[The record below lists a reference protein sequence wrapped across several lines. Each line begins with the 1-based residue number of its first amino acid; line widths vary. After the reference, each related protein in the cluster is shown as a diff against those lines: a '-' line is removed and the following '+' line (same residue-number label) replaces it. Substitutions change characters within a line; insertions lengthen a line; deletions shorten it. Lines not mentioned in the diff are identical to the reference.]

1 MAQFI
6 ESFYGVAYF
15 AMVVVLVAVTI
26 LTFITGIKFI
36 RDKKHIGFGIGCIVF
51 SVIFTV
57 IIIEVVKLIS
67 A

>member
-15 AMVVVLVAVTI
+15 AMAIVLVAVTL

-36 RDKKHIGFGIGCIVF
+36 RDKKHIGFGIGCIGF
-51 SVIFTV
+51 SILFTV
-57 IIIEVVKLIS
+57 IIIEAVKLVT

>member
-15 AMVVVLVAVTI
+15 AMVIVLVAVTI

-36 RDKKHIGFGIGCIVF
+36 RDKKHIGFGIGCIAF
-51 SVIFTV
+51 SILFTV
-57 IIIEVVKLIS
+57 IIIEVFKFIT

>member
-6 ESFYGVAYF
+6 EGFYGIAYF
-15 AMVVVLVAVTI
+15 AMVIVLVAVTI

-51 SVIFTV
+51 SVIFSA
-57 IIIEVVKLIS
+57 IIIEVIKFINN
-67 A
+67 

>member
-6 ESFYGVAYF
+6 EGLYGIAYF
-15 AMVVVLVAVTI
+15 AIVIVLVAVTI

-51 SVIFTV
+51 ALIFVAILVAVIDF
-57 IIIEVVKLIS
+57 LI
-67 A
+67 